1 MSLKKAFADVGEGIK
16 DVFRGPSSSD
26 NVFQLNGRV
35 PLKRALPFGLQHVFA
50 MFAANITPL
59 LIVFGFL
66 GLNSSNNSLA
76 VNAMLAALL
85 MAGLGTM
92 FQLFFGARLPI
103 VIGTSFT
110 YVPIFFTIASSVMN
124 SGGTAET
131 AYYTILGSCIVGGLS
146 LAFLALFYKFWGWL
160 LKPLVPAIVVLGIGL
175 SLLSSGAMNFFGGS
189 SVLAAVDANGMVG
202 IVPFFAYVLV
212 ALATMIAAIC
222 WSIFIPGIYKHLNI
236 MAGILFGFMAA
247 CCIPGMVN
255 FSALEIT
262 SFTGLHGVV
271 GSPSFI
277 DFSKLR
283 FEAVPC
289 LMTFLCFLASSV
301 EGIGD
306 ASSLAKIGVGRN
318 PTNRELTGCLVTDGL
333 NSALGA
339 CFGSFP
345 QTTYAENVGL
355 VAQTKIVNR
364 FTIFCGACV
373 LVLASFFPPIANF
386 IYTIP
391 SCVIGGAMVILFGSI
406 VVIGMKMVA
415 ELGWTEKNIL
425 IVSVCCCLGFGM
437 SLAEPLVSNSVIV
450 NGVISQGVFDRMNL
464 PYLAGVFGNCVI
476 NMFVLAFV
484 LSWVLPEGM
493 TFHGFGKKK
502 K

>member
-1 MSLKKAFADVGEGIK
+1 MSFRKAFADVDKGIK
-16 DVFRGPSSSD
+16 DVFRGPSSPD

-76 VNAMLAALL
+76 VNAMLAALF

-110 YVPIFFTIASSVMN
+110 YVPIFLTIASNVMN
-124 SGGTAET
+124 GGGTAET
-131 AYYTILGSCIVGGLS
+131 AYYTILGSCIVGGLL
-146 LAFLALFYKFWGWL
+146 LAFFAFFYKFWSWL
-160 LKPLVPAIVVLGIGL
+160 LKPIVPAIVVLGIGL
-175 SLLSSGAMNFFGGS
+175 SLLSSGAINFFGGS

-202 IVPFFAYVLV
+202 AVPYFAYVLV
-212 ALATMIAAIC
+212 AFATMTGAIC
-222 WSIFIPGIYKHLNI
+222 WSIFLPGIYKHLNI
-236 MAGILFGFMAA
+236 MAGILFGFFVA

-283 FEAVPC
+283 FEVVPC
-289 LMTFLCFLASSV
+289 LMTSLCFLASSV

-345 QTTYAENVGL
+345 ETTYAENVGL

-391 SCVIGGAMVILFGSI
+391 DCVIGGAMVILFGSI
-406 VVIGMKMVA
+406 AVIGMKMVA
-415 ELGWTEKNIL
+415 AVGWTEKNVL
-425 IVSVCCCLGFGM
+425 IVSICCCLGFGM
-437 SLAEPLVSNSVIV
+437 SLAEPLVSNATIL
-450 NGVISQGVFDRMNL
+450 NGTVSAGALDRMNL
-464 PYLAGVFGNCVI
+464 PYLAGIFGNCVI
-476 NMFVLAFV
+476 DMFVLALV
-484 LSWVLPEGM
+484 LSWVLPDDM